1 MPAIICISDKIIGK
15 VIGKVIRKVKEEV
28 YMALP
33 INITEKP
40 SISEKCLIQYGE
52 IILMKEN
59 CLCCPIIFLLTTV

>member
-15 VIGKVIRKVKEEV
+15 VIGKVIRKVKEEL

-40 SISEKCLIQYGE
+40 SISEKCLIQYG
-52 IILMKEN
+52 
-59 CLCCPIIFLLTTV
+59 